1 MELWMKKRKV
11 IVHTPFDKISALRAE
26 LNSLEILLRQNP
38 RALSEI
44 HQLPPPPSGD
54 ELRALV
60 VDLHRVVYEF
70 LEARDFLHADCVPV
84 TLAVR
89 SFLCALDDEL
99 RTLSRQLERLR
110 RPAGPP
116 LRWFTSETRDAF
128 KTLGFDTVDLDNPPS
143 EALVKKNYR
152 TLSARYHPDRTHGH
166 EPQLFIHV
174 QDAWQTVQ
182 KYFEY
187 RS

>member
-1 MELWMKKRKV
+1 MKRKV
-11 IVHTPFDKISALRAE
+11 IEHTPFDKISAVRAE
-26 LNSLEILLRQNP
+26 LDALELLLRQNP

-54 ELRALV
+54 ELRTLV
-60 VDLHRVVYEF
+60 VGLHRVAYEF

-116 LRWFTSETRDAF
+116 LRLFSTEARDAF
-128 KTLGFDTVDLDNPPS
+128 KTLGFDEVDLDDPPS
-143 EALVKKNYR
+143 EDLVKKNYR
-152 TLSARYHPDRTHGH
+152 NLSARYHPDRTREHD
-166 EPQLFIHV
+166 PQLFIHV
-174 QDAWQTVQ
+174 QEAWQTVQ
-182 KYFEY
+182 TYFDN
-187 RS
+187 RR